1 MDEGISQYAAERLAE
16 PKWRYGCLCGW
27 PEKRFISPFPPERI
41 RVLVVDDEA
50 PARQRLVDLL
60 RKDNRVGNI
69 VEIEDGMAAGNALQQ
84 QQPDLVFL
92 DVQMPELDGLGV
104 IDAVGAGEMPLTVF
118 VTAYDQHAIRAFE
131 ANALDYLLKPF
142 SDERFEATMARVKS
156 RLDERSLREFGQRVM
171 KMVSAAPTAPERRLD
186 RLVVKSGGTTRFIR
200 VVDIDWIEAA
210 GVYVTLHV
218 AGKELL
224 YRAALNDLAEKLDP
238 RRFVR
243 VHRSALVNIESI
255 LQLEPISHGEFEA
268 VLKNGARTRVSRT
281 YRVQLEKRL
290 GQPL

>member
-1 MDEGISQYAAERLAE
+1 MNAPTPE
-16 PKWRYGCLCGW
+16 P
-27 PEKRFISPFPPERI
+27 I
-41 RVLVVDDEA
+41 RVLVADDEL
-50 PARQRLVDLL
+50 PARQRLMDLL
-60 RKDNRVGNI
+60 RRDEQI
-69 VEIEDGMAAGNALQQ
+69 VAVSEAGDGQTAVEVIQREN
-84 QQPDLVFL
+84 PDLVFL

-104 IDAVGAGEMPLTVF
+104 IDAIGAVQMPLTVF
-118 VTAYDQHAIRAFE
+118 VTAFDQHAIRAFE

-142 SDERFEATMARVKS
+142 SDERFEATMVRAKS
-156 RLDERSLREFGQRVM
+156 RLDERSMRDFGQRVM
-171 KMVSAAPTAPERRLD
+171 KMVSSAPPTPERRLD
-186 RLVVKSGGTTRFIR
+186 RLVVKAGGTTRFIR

-218 AGKELL
+218 GGKELL

-243 VHRSALVNIESI
+243 VHRSALINIESI

-268 VLKNGARTRVSRT
+268 VLKNGSRTRVSRT
-281 YRVQLEKRL
+281 YRSQLEKRL

>member
-1 MDEGISQYAAERLAE
+1 MNASTPDPIH
-16 PKWRYGCLCGW
+16 
-27 PEKRFISPFPPERI
+27 
-41 RVLVVDDEA
+41 VLVADDEL
-50 PARQRLVDLL
+50 PARQRLMDLL
-60 RKDNRVGNI
+60 RRDEQVAVVSEAADGQTA
-69 VEIEDGMAAGNALQQ
+69 VEMIQRNN
-84 QQPDLVFL
+84 PDLLFL
-92 DVQMPELDGLGV
+92 DVQMPELDGLAV
-104 IDAVGAGEMPLTVF
+104 IDAIGAAQMPLTVF

-142 SDERFEATMARVKS
+142 SDERFEATMCRAKA
-156 RLDERSLREFGQRVM
+156 RLDERSMREFGQRVM
-171 KMVSAAPTAPERRLD
+171 KMVNAAPAAPERRLD
-186 RLVVKSGGTTRFIR
+186 RLVVKAGGTTRFIR
-200 VVDIDWIEAA
+200 VIDIDWIEAA

-218 AGKELL
+218 GGKELL

-243 VHRSALVNIESI
+243 VHRSALINIESV

-268 VLKNGARTRVSRT
+268 VLKNGSRTRVSRT

>member
-1 MDEGISQYAAERLAE
+1 MIAPSIERM
-16 PKWRYGCLCGW
+16 
-27 PEKRFISPFPPERI
+27 RI
-41 RVLVVDDEA
+41 LVVDDEA
-50 PARQRLVDLL
+50 PARQRLLDLL
-60 RKDNRVGNI
+60 QRDPQVGT
-69 VEIEDGMAAGNALQQ
+69 VMEATDGMAAVEMIGSQSL
-84 QQPDLVFL
+84 DLVFL

-104 IDAVGAGEMPLTVF
+104 IDSIGAGQMPLTVF

-156 RLDERSLREFGQRVM
+156 RLDERSLREFGQRIVS
-171 KMVSAAPTAPERRLD
+171 MVSATATAGGPGTQERRWD
-186 RLVVKSGGTTRFIR
+186 RLVVKSAGSTRFIR

-224 YRAALNDLAEKLDP
+224 YRTALNELAERLDA

-243 VHRSALVNIESI
+243 VHRSAVVNIESI
-255 LQLEPISHGEFEA
+255 VRLEPISHGEFD
-268 VLKNGARTRVSRT
+268 VLLKDGSRTRVSRT
-281 YRVQLEKRL
+281 FRAQLENRL
-290 GQPL
+290 GQSL

>member
-1 MDEGISQYAAERLAE
+1 MDEAISQYAAERLAE

-27 PEKRFISPFPPERI
+27 PEKRFMSPFPPERI

-60 RKDNRVGNI
+60 RKDNRVANI
-69 VEIEDGMAAGNALQQ
+69 VEVEDGMAAVNAIQQ

-118 VTAYDQHAIRAFE
+118 VTAFDQHAIRAFE

-142 SDERFEATMARVKS
+142 SDERYEATMARV
-156 RLDERSLREFGQRVM
+156 RVRVDGRALQEFNQRVL
-171 KMVSAAPTAPERRLD
+171 KLVSAAPADQPLD
-186 RLVVKSGGTTRFIR
+186 RLVVKSGGTTRFVR

-210 GVYVTLHV
+210 GVYVNLHV

-224 YRAALNDLAEKLDP
+224 YRAALNDLAARLDP
-238 RRFVR
+238 VRFVR
-243 VHRSALVNIESI
+243 VHGSAIVNIDSI
-255 LQLEPISHGEFEA
+255 IQLEPISHGEFEV
-268 VLKNGARTRVSRT
+268 VLKNGSRSRVSRT
-281 YRVQLEKRL
+281 YRAQLEKRL
-290 GQPL
+290 GQTL

>member
-1 MDEGISQYAAERLAE
+1 VSA
-16 PKWRYGCLCGW
+16 PT
-27 PEKRFISPFPPERI
+27 PEQIA
-41 RVLVVDDEA
+41 VLVADDEL

-60 RKDNRVGNI
+60 RRDEQVAAVSEAADGQTA
-69 VEIEDGMAAGNALQQ
+69 VEMIQRQN
-84 QQPDLVFL
+84 PDLLFL
-92 DVQMPELDGLGV
+92 DVQMPELDGLAV
-104 IDAVGAGEMPLTVF
+104 IDAIGAAEMPLTVF
-118 VTAYDQHAIRAFE
+118 VTAFDQHAIRAFE

-142 SDERFEATMARVKS
+142 SDERFEATMTRAKA
-156 RLDERSLREFGQRVM
+156 RLDERSMKEFGQRVM
-171 KMVSAAPTAPERRLD
+171 KMVSAAPAAPERRLD
-186 RLVVKSGGTTRFIR
+186 RLVVKAGGTTRFVR
-200 VVDIDWIEAA
+200 VIDIDWIEAA

-218 AGKELL
+218 GGKELL

-243 VHRSALVNIESI
+243 VHRSALINIESV

-268 VLKNGARTRVSRT
+268 VLKNGSRTRVSRT